1 MNVRGATLLI
11 LALSVAAA
19 GCSHERP
26 APAAPGHSAAKAQTP
41 LGYRIARIVEPKVEK
56 LCGIAVDERGFVY
69 LAGRPGV
76 VIFDAMWNRQ
86 GELPT
91 PQPAAAVALGEDGK
105 VYVAERQR
113 IHVFERGGRETAGWG
128 SPCAENGKF
137 SYVTAV
143 AVSGTDVWVADA
155 GNRVVHR
162 FTTAGN
168 FIDDFGGRDP
178 ATGAPGI
185 VCPSPFLG
193 CAVAA
198 DGTLWVG
205 NPGKWRVEHY
215 DLNGKLVEKWGQNGL
230 SDETFAG
237 CCNPVTLAVT
247 AEGNFI
253 TAEKGGEKGLP
264 RVKVLDRTGK
274 LLAVLPREEFSIQS
288 SGMTAASDKAGR
300 IYVADPA
307 SEKVVIFEL
316 ERKQ

>member
-1 MNVRGATLLI
+1 MNLRAAGLIILL
-11 LALSVAAA
+11 VAVGAA

-26 APAAPGHSAAKAQTP
+26 APAAQGRSAAKARTP

-56 LCGIAVDERGFVY
+56 LCGIAVDERGGIY

-76 VIFDAMWNRQ
+76 VIFDAAWQRQ
-86 GELPT
+86 GELRT

-105 VYVAERQR
+105 IFVAERQK
-113 IHVFERGGRETAGWG
+113 IHVFERNGREAAAWGTPGAGSG
-128 SPCAENGKF
+128 QL

-143 AVSGTDVWVADA
+143 AASGTDVWVADA

-162 FTTAGN
+162 FAATGD

-178 ATGAPGI
+178 VTGAPGI

-205 NPGKWRVEHY
+205 NPGKWRVENY
-215 DLNGKLVEKWGQNGL
+215 DLNGKMVEVWGRNGL
-230 SDETFAG
+230 SAETFAG

-253 TAEKGGEKGLP
+253 TAEKGLA
-264 RVKVLDRTGK
+264 RVKLLDRTGK
-274 LLAVLPREEFSIQS
+274 LLAVMPGDEFSIQS
-288 SGMTAASDKAGR
+288 SGMTVAADKAGR

-307 SEKVVIFEL
+307 SDKVVIFEL